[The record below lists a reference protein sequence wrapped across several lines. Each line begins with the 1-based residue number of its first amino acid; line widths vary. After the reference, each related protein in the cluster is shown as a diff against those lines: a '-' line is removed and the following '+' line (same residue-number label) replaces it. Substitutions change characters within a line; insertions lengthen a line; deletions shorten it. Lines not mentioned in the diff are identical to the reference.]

1 MEIKISE
8 SAYKY
13 LGYTVIDDDK
23 AGLWRVKDSEGKY
36 LDAEFSTDVEAEEY
50 IDSMTE
56 AVAVKNKDNVRTDL
70 SKVKGSMTNTLTA
83 HKDEIATATSVKELV
98 MNLKDWFKADGIDT
112 PASNRLIMNVMK
124 QRDLINAQYTVYNS
138 ILAGSGDKVITEDS
152 EDANTGDADI
162 NDVVDT
168 GIELV
173 DDNKDEVSE
182 VETKFNEKLSKLIA
196 EIKELIEEAHSEGLE
211 EISIDLEDVIT
222 ILDK

>member
-1 MEIKISE
+1 MKIKISE

-13 LGYTVIDDDK
+13 LGYIVIDDDK

-56 AVAVKNKDNVRTDL
+56 AVAVKTKDTVRTDL

-98 MNLKDWFKADGIDT
+98 MNLKDWFKSDGIDT

-124 QRDLINAQYTVYNS
+124 QRDLVNAQYTVYNS

-152 EDANTGDADI
+152 EDIDVEDTNIDDANIDM
-162 NDVVDT
+162 
-168 GIELV
+168 ELV
-173 DDNKDEVSE
+173 DDNEEEVSE

-196 EIKELIEEAHSEGLE
+196 EIKELIEEAHNEGLE

>member
-1 MEIKISE
+1 MKIKISE

-56 AVAVKNKDNVRTDL
+56 AVAVKTKDTVRTDL

-124 QRDLINAQYTVYNS
+124 QRDLVNAQYTVYNS
-138 ILAGSGDKVITEDS
+138 ILAGSGDKVITEDTPES
-152 EDANTGDADI
+152 KSINEDTEYEDCEDALDKLYSRLQKTI
-162 NDVVDT
+162 
-168 GIELV
+168 
-173 DDNKDEVSE
+173 SE
-182 VETKFNEKLSKLIA
+182 VEDLIRESSKLDLN
-196 EIKELIEEAHSEGLE
+196 ES
-211 EISIDLEDVIT
+211 STDLEDALM
-222 ILDK
+222 ILNGVSRDWDDID

>member
-1 MEIKISE
+1 MKIKISE

-56 AVAVKNKDNVRTDL
+56 AVAVKAKDTVRTDL

-124 QRDLINAQYTVYNS
+124 QRDLVNAQYTVYNS
-138 ILAGSGDKVITEDS
+138 ILAGSGDKVITEDTPESKYINEDTES
-152 EDANTGDADI
+152 EDREDALDKLYNRLQKTI
-162 NDVVDT
+162 
-168 GIELV
+168 
-173 DDNKDEVSE
+173 SE
-182 VETKFNEKLSKLIA
+182 VEDLIKESSKLDLN
-196 EIKELIEEAHSEGLE
+196 ES
-211 EISIDLEDVIT
+211 STDLEDALM
-222 ILDK
+222 ILNGVSRDWDDID

>member
-1 MEIKISE
+1 MKIKIYE

-56 AVAVKNKDNVRTDL
+56 AVAVKAKDTVRTDL

-124 QRDLINAQYTVYNS
+124 QRDLVNAQYTVYNS
-138 ILAGSGDKVITEDS
+138 ILAGSGDKVITEDTPESKSINEDTES
-152 EDANTGDADI
+152 EDYEDALDKLYNRLQKTI
-162 NDVVDT
+162 
-168 GIELV
+168 
-173 DDNKDEVSE
+173 SE
-182 VETKFNEKLSKLIA
+182 VEDLIKESSKLDLN
-196 EIKELIEEAHSEGLE
+196 ES
-211 EISIDLEDVIT
+211 SIDLEDALM
-222 ILDK
+222 ILNGVSRDWDDID

>member
-1 MEIKISE
+1 MKIKIYE

-23 AGLWRVKDSEGKY
+23 SGLWRVKDSEGKY

-56 AVAVKNKDNVRTDL
+56 AVAVKAKDTVRTDL

-124 QRDLINAQYTVYNS
+124 QRDLVNAQYTVYNS
-138 ILAGSGDKVITEDS
+138 ILAGSGDKVITEDTPESKSINEDTES
-152 EDANTGDADI
+152 EDRE
-162 NDVVDT
+162 DVLDKLYNRLQKT
-168 GIELV
+168 I
-173 DDNKDEVSE
+173 SE
-182 VETKFNEKLSKLIA
+182 VEDLIRESSKLDLN
-196 EIKELIEEAHSEGLE
+196 ES
-211 EISIDLEDVIT
+211 STDLEDALT
-222 ILDK
+222 ILNGVSRDWDDID

>member
-1 MEIKISE
+1 MKIKISE

-13 LGYTVIDDDK
+13 LGYTVIDDDR

-56 AVAVKNKDNVRTDL
+56 AVAVKAKDTVRTDL

-124 QRDLINAQYTVYNS
+124 QRDLVNAQYTVYNS

-152 EDANTGDADI
+152 GDVDVEDANIDM
-162 NDVVDT
+162 
-168 GIELV
+168 ELV
-173 DDNKDEVSE
+173 DDNKEEVSE

-196 EIKELIEEAHSEGLE
+196 EIKELIEEAHNEGLE

>member
-1 MEIKISE
+1 MKIKIYE

-56 AVAVKNKDNVRTDL
+56 AVAVKAKDTVRTDL

-124 QRDLINAQYTVYNS
+124 QRDLVNAQYTVYNS
-138 ILAGSGDKVITEDS
+138 ILAGSGDKVITEDTPESKSINEDTES
-152 EDANTGDADI
+152 EDCE
-162 NDVVDT
+162 DVLDKLYSRLQKT
-168 GIELV
+168 I
-173 DDNKDEVSE
+173 SE
-182 VETKFNEKLSKLIA
+182 VEDLIRESSKLDLN
-196 EIKELIEEAHSEGLE
+196 ES
-211 EISIDLEDVIT
+211 SIDLEDALT
-222 ILDK
+222 ILNGVSRDWDDID

>member
-1 MEIKISE
+1 MKIKISE

-56 AVAVKNKDNVRTDL
+56 AVAVKTKDTVRTDL

-124 QRDLINAQYTVYNS
+124 QRDLVNAQYTVYNS
-138 ILAGSGDKVITEDS
+138 ILAGSGDKVITEDTPESKSINEDTES
-152 EDANTGDADI
+152 EDCE
-162 NDVVDT
+162 DVLDKLYSRLQKT
-168 GIELV
+168 I
-173 DDNKDEVSE
+173 SE
-182 VETKFNEKLSKLIA
+182 VEDLIRESSKLDLN
-196 EIKELIEEAHSEGLE
+196 ES
-211 EISIDLEDVIT
+211 SIDLEDALT
-222 ILDK
+222 ILNGVSRDWDDID

>member
-1 MEIKISE
+1 MKIKVSE

-56 AVAVKNKDNVRTDL
+56 AVAVKAKDTVRTDL

-124 QRDLINAQYTVYNS
+124 QRDLVNAQYTVYNS
-138 ILAGSGDKVITEDS
+138 ILAGSGDKVITEDTPESKYINEDTES
-152 EDANTGDADI
+152 EDREDALDKLYNRLQKTI
-162 NDVVDT
+162 
-168 GIELV
+168 
-173 DDNKDEVSE
+173 SE
-182 VETKFNEKLSKLIA
+182 VEDLIKESSKLDLN
-196 EIKELIEEAHSEGLE
+196 ES
-211 EISIDLEDVIT
+211 STDLEDALM
-222 ILDK
+222 ILNGVSRDWDDID

>member
-1 MEIKISE
+1 MKIKVYE

-56 AVAVKNKDNVRTDL
+56 AVAVKTKDTVRTDL

-124 QRDLINAQYTVYNS
+124 QRDLVNAQYTVYNS
-138 ILAGSGDKVITEDS
+138 ILAGSGDKVITEDTPESKYINEDTES
-152 EDANTGDADI
+152 EDREDALDKLYNRLQKTI
-162 NDVVDT
+162 
-168 GIELV
+168 
-173 DDNKDEVSE
+173 SE
-182 VETKFNEKLSKLIA
+182 VEDLIKESSKLDLN
-196 EIKELIEEAHSEGLE
+196 ES
-211 EISIDLEDVIT
+211 STDLEDALM
-222 ILDK
+222 ILNGVSRDWDDID

>member
-1 MEIKISE
+1 MKIKISE

-56 AVAVKNKDNVRTDL
+56 AVAVKAKDTVRTDL

-124 QRDLINAQYTVYNS
+124 QRDLVNAQYTVYNS

-152 EDANTGDADI
+152 EDVDVEEANIDDANIDM
-162 NDVVDT
+162 
-168 GIELV
+168 ELV
-173 DDNKDEVSE
+173 DNNEEEVSE

-196 EIKELIEEAHSEGLE
+196 EIKELIEEAHNEGLE

>member
-1 MEIKISE
+1 MKIKIYE

-56 AVAVKNKDNVRTDL
+56 AVAVKAKDTVRTDL

-124 QRDLINAQYTVYNS
+124 QRDLVNAQYTVYNS
-138 ILAGSGDKVITEDS
+138 ILAGSGDKVITEDTPESKSINEDTES
-152 EDANTGDADI
+152 EDRE
-162 NDVVDT
+162 DVLDKLYSRLQKT
-168 GIELV
+168 I
-173 DDNKDEVSE
+173 SE
-182 VETKFNEKLSKLIA
+182 VEDLIRESSKLDLN
-196 EIKELIEEAHSEGLE
+196 ES
-211 EISIDLEDVIT
+211 SIDLEDALT
-222 ILDK
+222 ILNGVSRDWDDID

>member
-1 MEIKISE
+1 MKIKVSE
-8 SAYKY
+8 SEYKY

-56 AVAVKNKDNVRTDL
+56 AVAVKAKDTVRTDL

-124 QRDLINAQYTVYNS
+124 QRDLVNAQYTVYNS
-138 ILAGSGDKVITEDS
+138 ILAGSGDKVITEDTPESKSINEDTES
-152 EDANTGDADI
+152 EDCE
-162 NDVVDT
+162 DVLDKLYSRLQKT
-168 GIELV
+168 I
-173 DDNKDEVSE
+173 SE
-182 VETKFNEKLSKLIA
+182 VEDLIRESSKLDLN
-196 EIKELIEEAHSEGLE
+196 ES
-211 EISIDLEDVIT
+211 SIDLEDALT
-222 ILDK
+222 ILNGVSRDWDDID